1 MFPPMDF
8 RQRLL
13 SYQELAAK
21 VRALE
26 QQVEA
31 QRQARLARLPAEFGF
46 QDLASFVRALRS
58 AAQEKPN
65 RARRVSRKRAA
76 RPEVTKPAAVVAPA
90 VVAAAATAAPVAA
103 PAPVAS
109 ELAKPV
115 PVVAPASAPAPALA
129 RPTGT
134 SLDDPANFGL
144 MPDRSVLADSDQPL
158 AQRRERM
165 AEALRFATRVLHT
178 SKVPAAV
185 WREWRQFERQLTE
198 ALRATLPTPDLDS
211 V

>member
-1 MFPPMDF
+1 MDF

-13 SYQELAAK
+13 SYQELAAQ

-46 QDLASFVRALRS
+46 KDLASFVRALRS
-58 AAQEKPN
+58 AAQGKPS
-65 RARRVSRKRAA
+65 RARRVSRRKRAV
-76 RPEVTKPAAVVAPA
+76 RPEVAKPAAVVAPA
-90 VVAAAATAAPVAA
+90 AMATQAAQTVVVAPTVSPVPVSVPSPAKPA
-103 PAPVAS
+103 PAPV
-109 ELAKPV
+109 PV
-115 PVVAPASAPAPALA
+115 LA

-144 MPDRSVLADSDQPL
+144 MPDRSVLAESGQPL

-198 ALRATLPTPDLDS
+198 ALRATLPTPDLES